1 MRDKPMTPVRAVRL
15 IAAATLVVTVVSGIA
30 MRIVDGS
37 EFPTVGLGLWWAA
50 QTVTSVGYGDAVPHE
65 TAGRL
70 LALIV
75 MFNAIAFLTVVTG
88 AVTATLIE
96 ARARHSGRVLDER
109 LDRIERLL
117 QPRDPAVSPVRA
129 SVRRTTMRK
138 DTRV

>member
-1 MRDKPMTPVRAVRL
+1 MTPVRAVRL
-15 IAAATLVVTVVSGIA
+15 IAMATLVVTVVSGIA

-70 LALIV
+70 LALVV

-96 ARARHSGRVLDER
+96 ARARRSGRELDER

-117 QPRDPAVSPVRA
+117 QPRDPVVSPVRP
-129 SVRRTTMRK
+129 SMRRTTVRK

>member
-1 MRDKPMTPVRAVRL
+1 MTPVRAMRL
-15 IAAATLVVTVVSGIA
+15 IAASTLLVTVVSGIA
-30 MRIVDGS
+30 MRIVDGR

-70 LALIV
+70 LALLV

-88 AVTATLIE
+88 AVTATLID
-96 ARARHSGRVLDER
+96 ARARHTARELDER
-109 LDRIERLL
+109 LDRLEQELR
-117 QPRDPAVSPVRA
+117 QAPGDPVVSPVRV
-129 SVRRTTMRK
+129 SVRRTTLRK